1 MSAAVV
7 AYSAA
12 PEDERLTLKVECAAC
27 GIEWGW
33 ASDTAE
39 DNERLEEMAERH
51 NEEHHSPMHPVPEVP
66 R

>member
-12 PEDERLTLKVECAAC
+12 PEDERLTLKVECLSC
-27 GIEWGW
+27 GVEWGW
-33 ASDTAE
+33 STDSLAA
-39 DNERLEEMAERH
+39 NERLEEMAERH
-51 NEEHHSPMHPVPEVP
+51 NVEQHGHRPGAQQEP